1 MRSVLVWLAS
11 FQLLGL
17 ARCQFP
23 PPLEDVVT
31 IQSKFGNGI
40 SISYKEPGI
49 CETTPGVRSYAGYVH
64 LPPNT
69 LADVDVTQNYTINT
83 FFWFFESRKDPANAP
98 LSIWMNGG
106 PGSSSMIGLL
116 QENGPCII
124 NDDSNSTRLN
134 PWSWN
139 NEVNMIYIDQPNQV
153 GFSYDIPTNGTTDES
168 EVTIQDFSDG
178 VPEQNN
184 TFYVGTFPSQNP
196 NSTANGTTN
205 AARSLWHFAQTW
217 FQEFPAYKPNN
228 SAVSIFTES
237 YGGRYGP
244 AFAAFFEEQNER
256 IANESISDEGEEY
269 IIHLDTLG
277 IINGCIDLLIQEP
290 SYPEFA
296 YNNTYGIEA
305 INQTLYQQALDNF
318 YRPETGCRALILEC
332 QALANEGDPNATGN
346 NATVNQACSAANV
359 YCSNEVEAQY
369 INESGRNYYD
379 IAAIDPTP
387 FPQNYYLGYLAQ
399 NYVQAALGVP
409 VNYTQSNNG
418 VYQAFSSIGDY
429 ARTDIRGGQI
439 QDLAYLL
446 DNGVK
451 VSLQYGDRDYACN
464 WVGAEAVSLQI
475 PYSGRSSF
483 TSAGYAP
490 IVTNSTYNGGV
501 VRQYGN
507 LSFARV
513 FQAGH
518 EIPSYQPETSYRI
531 FNRAIFGQD
540 LSTGEIDTNS
550 NGSYSSEGPSDSLG
564 IRDDPPVNEY
574 PPECYV
580 LALSATCT
588 EDELEL
594 LESGGGLVRNYILID
609 GNSTGNES
617 SGSGAGGGGT
627 TPQQEGPNNATG
639 NGTGTS
645 SNPSPFTGDGAKF
658 GLERTVLVGLAGVA
672 VVMAAL

>member
-1 MRSVLVWLAS
+1 MRSPFLLLAS
-11 FQLLGL
+11 VQLLGL
-17 ARCQFP
+17 ARSQFP

-31 IQSKFGNGI
+31 VQSKFGNGI

-49 CETTPGVRSYAGYVH
+49 CETTPGVKSYSGYVH

-69 LADVDVTQNYTINT
+69 LSDVDVTQNYTINT

-106 PGSSSMIGLL
+106 PGSSSFVGLL
-116 QENGPCII
+116 TENGPCMI
-124 NDDSNSTRLN
+124 NNDSNSTTLN

-139 NEVNMIYIDQPNQV
+139 NEVNMLYIDQPNQV
-153 GFSYDIPTNGTTDES
+153 GFSYDIPSNGTTDES
-168 EVTIQDFSDG
+168 EITIQDFTDG

-196 NSTANGTTN
+196 NTTANGTTN
-205 AARSLWHFAQTW
+205 AARALWHFAQTW

-228 SAVSIFTES
+228 SAISIFTES

-256 IANESISDEGEEY
+256 IANKSISDVGEEY
-269 IIHLDTLG
+269 VIHLDTLG
-277 IINGCIDLLIQEP
+277 IVNGCIDLLIQEP
-290 SYPEFA
+290 SYPEFS
-296 YNNTYGIEA
+296 YNNTYGIQA

-318 YRPETGCRALILEC
+318 NRPDTGCKALILQC

-346 NATVNQACSAANV
+346 NDTVNQACSAANV
-359 YCSNEVEAQY
+359 YCGNEVESQY

-387 FPQNYYLGYLAQ
+387 FPPNYYLGYLAQ

-409 VNYTQSNNG
+409 INYTQSTNG
-418 VYQAFSSIGDY
+418 VYEAFNSIGDY

-451 VSLQYGDRDYACN
+451 VALMYGDRDYACN

-483 TSAGYAP
+483 NSAGYAP
-490 IVTNSTYNGGV
+490 IVTNSTYTGGV
-501 VRQYGN
+501 VRQHGN

-540 LSTGEIDTNS
+540 ISTGTINTNANS
-550 NGSYSSEGPSDSLG
+550 SYSSEGPSDSFG
-564 IRDDPPVNEY
+564 IRQEPPVNEY
-574 PPECYV
+574 PHECYV

-588 EDELEL
+588 EEEIEL
-594 LESGGGLVRNYILID
+594 LEKGGGLVRNYILIE

-617 SGSGAGGGGT
+617 SGSGAGGGT
-627 TPQQEGPNNATG
+627 TQQEGPNNATG
-639 NGTGTS
+639 TLSAGPS
-645 SNPSPFTGDGAKF
+645 SSPGAFTGGSTKLGMGWTMLGA
-658 GLERTVLVGLAGVA
+658 LVGVA
-672 VVMAAL
+672 VVMAVL

>member
-1 MRSVLVWLAS
+1 MASPYLTRRSVAKCWTPVKQADQLLAWNLRDNTRGEVVCRVWLVLS
-11 FQLLGL
+11 SL
-17 ARCQFP
+17 
-23 PPLEDVVT
+23 
-31 IQSKFGNGI
+31 
-40 SISYKEPGI
+40 
-49 CETTPGVRSYAGYVH
+49 TTSSSRFDIDEVH

-139 NEVNMIYIDQPNQV
+139 NEVNMLYIDQPNQV

-168 EVTIQDFSDG
+168 EVTLQDFSDG

-387 FPQNYYLGYLAQ
+387 FPPNYYLGYLAQ

-464 WVGAEAVSLQI
+464 
-475 PYSGRSSF
+475 
-483 TSAGYAP
+483 
-490 IVTNSTYNGGV
+490 
-501 VRQYGN
+501 
-507 LSFARV
+507 
-513 FQAGH
+513 
-518 EIPSYQPETSYRI
+518 
-531 FNRAIFGQD
+531 
-540 LSTGEIDTNS
+540 
-550 NGSYSSEGPSDSLG
+550 
-564 IRDDPPVNEY
+564 
-574 PPECYV
+574 C
-580 LALSATCT
+580 
-588 EDELEL
+588 
-594 LESGGGLVRNYILID
+594 
-609 GNSTGNES
+609 
-617 SGSGAGGGGT
+617 
-627 TPQQEGPNNATG
+627 
-639 NGTGTS
+639 
-645 SNPSPFTGDGAKF
+645 
-658 GLERTVLVGLAGVA
+658 TVLPRLTIHDLNDNQANNGIQGLAPKPSLSKSHIP
-672 VVMAAL
+672 AALPSHLPATPPS

>member
-1 MRSVLVWLAS
+1 MKQADQLSAWNLRDNTRSEVLRRLWLVLSSLTTSSSS
-11 FQLLGL
+11 FNNID
-17 ARCQFP
+17 
-23 PPLEDVVT
+23 E
-31 IQSKFGNGI
+31 
-40 SISYKEPGI
+40 
-49 CETTPGVRSYAGYVH
+49 VH

-168 EVTIQDFSDG
+168 EVTVQDFSDG

-256 IANESISDEGEEY
+256 IANQSISDEGEEY

-318 YRPETGCRALILEC
+318 YRPGTGCRALILEC

-387 FPQNYYLGYLAQ
+387 FPPNYYLGYLAQ

-464 WVGAEAVSLQI
+464 CTFLPRLTI
-475 PYSGRSSF
+475 P
-483 TSAGYAP
+483 
-490 IVTNSTYNGGV
+490 
-501 VRQYGN
+501 
-507 LSFARV
+507 
-513 FQAGH
+513 
-518 EIPSYQPETSYRI
+518 
-531 FNRAIFGQD
+531 D
-540 LSTGEIDTNS
+540 L
-550 NGSYSSEGPSDSLG
+550 
-564 IRDDPPVNEY
+564 
-574 PPECYV
+574 
-580 LALSATCT
+580 
-588 EDELEL
+588 
-594 LESGGGLVRNYILID
+594 
-609 GNSTGNES
+609 
-617 SGSGAGGGGT
+617 
-627 TPQQEGPNNATG
+627 
-639 NGTGTS
+639 
-645 SNPSPFTGDGAKF
+645 K
-658 GLERTVLVGLAGVA
+658 
-672 VVMAAL
+672 

>member
-1 MRSVLVWLAS
+1 MKQADQLSAWNLRDNTRSEVVRRVRLVLSSLTTS
-11 FQLLGL
+11 FGG
-17 ARCQFP
+17 FNID
-23 PPLEDVVT
+23 E
-31 IQSKFGNGI
+31 
-40 SISYKEPGI
+40 
-49 CETTPGVRSYAGYVH
+49 VH

-139 NEVNMIYIDQPNQV
+139 NEVNMLYIDQPNQV

-168 EVTIQDFSDG
+168 EVTLQDFSDV

-184 TFYVGTFPSQNP
+184 TFYVGTFASQNP

-205 AARSLWHFAQTW
+205 SARSLWHFAQTW
-217 FQEFPAYKPNN
+217 FQEFPAYRPNN
-228 SAVSIFTES
+228 SAISIFTES

-290 SYPEFA
+290 SYPEIA
-296 YNNTYGIEA
+296 YNNTYGIQA
-305 INQTLYQQALDNF
+305 INQTLYLQALDNF

-346 NATVNQACSAANV
+346 NATVNQACGAADL
-359 YCSNEVEAQY
+359 YCSNEVEGQY
-369 INESGRNYYD
+369 VNESGRNYYD

-387 FPQNYYLGYLAQ
+387 FPPNYYLGYLAQ

-409 VNYTQSNNG
+409 VNYTESNSG

-464 WVGAEAVSLQI
+464 CTFLPRLTI
-475 PYSGRSSF
+475 
-483 TSAGYAP
+483 
-490 IVTNSTYNGGV
+490 
-501 VRQYGN
+501 
-507 LSFARV
+507 
-513 FQAGH
+513 H
-518 EIPSYQPETSYRI
+518 
-531 FNRAIFGQD
+531 D
-540 LSTGEIDTNS
+540 L
-550 NGSYSSEGPSDSLG
+550 
-564 IRDDPPVNEY
+564 
-574 PPECYV
+574 
-580 LALSATCT
+580 
-588 EDELEL
+588 
-594 LESGGGLVRNYILID
+594 
-609 GNSTGNES
+609 
-617 SGSGAGGGGT
+617 
-627 TPQQEGPNNATG
+627 
-639 NGTGTS
+639 
-645 SNPSPFTGDGAKF
+645 K
-658 GLERTVLVGLAGVA
+658 
-672 VVMAAL
+672 

>member
-1 MRSVLVWLAS
+1 
-11 FQLLGL
+11 
-17 ARCQFP
+17 
-23 PPLEDVVT
+23 
-31 IQSKFGNGI
+31 
-40 SISYKEPGI
+40 
-49 CETTPGVRSYAGYVH
+49 
-64 LPPNT
+64 
-69 LADVDVTQNYTINT
+69 
-83 FFWFFESRKDPANAP
+83 
-98 LSIWMNGG
+98 
-106 PGSSSMIGLL
+106 MIGLL

-124 NDDSNSTRLN
+124 NDDSNSTTLN

-139 NEVNMIYIDQPNQV
+139 NEVNMLYIDQPNQV
-153 GFSYDIPTNGTTDES
+153 GFSYDIPTNGTTDEF
-168 EVTIQDFSDG
+168 EVTIQDFSEG

-196 NSTANGTTN
+196 NNTANGTTN

-228 SAVSIFTES
+228 SAISIFTES

-256 IANESISDEGEEY
+256 IANESISDEGEEF

-318 YRPETGCRALILEC
+318 NRPETGCRALILEC

-359 YCSNEVEAQY
+359 YCGNEVEAQY

-387 FPQNYYLGYLAQ
+387 FPPNYYLGFLAQ

-409 VNYTQSNNG
+409 INYTQSTNG
-418 VYQAFSSIGDY
+418 VYEAFNSIGDY

-464 WVGAEAVSLQI
+464 CTFLPRLMILDLNDDQANNEMQGLVPKPSLSKSHIPAALPSTLPATPPSLPTARIMVVSSDNTVISPLPACSRRVTRFPHTNLKHPTVSSTVRSLARISARGKLIPIRIAVTAVR
-475 PYSGRSSF
+475 GRV
-483 TSAGYAP
+483 
-490 IVTNSTYNGGV
+490 IV
-501 VRQYGN
+501 
-507 LSFARV
+507 
-513 FQAGH
+513 
-518 EIPSYQPETSYRI
+518 
-531 FNRAIFGQD
+531 
-540 LSTGEIDTNS
+540 
-550 NGSYSSEGPSDSLG
+550 
-564 IRDDPPVNEY
+564 
-574 PPECYV
+574 
-580 LALSATCT
+580 
-588 EDELEL
+588 
-594 LESGGGLVRNYILID
+594 LESGKNR
-609 GNSTGNES
+609 
-617 SGSGAGGGGT
+617 
-627 TPQQEGPNNATG
+627 Q
-639 NGTGTS
+639 
-645 SNPSPFTGDGAKF
+645 
-658 GLERTVLVGLAGVA
+658 
-672 VVMAAL
+672 